1 MNTSALLIASIIIGI
16 GSLLM
21 ALYAVLNFKK
31 LRDLRSHFTLDNQP
45 ENLEDIVSKIVKRI
59 KRLEEKD
66 IAQNAHLKAVEQ
78 QLGLAVQKIGIH
90 RFNALSEEGGKL
102 SFALALLDQKN
113 SGIVFT
119 SLHGRQYSRIY
130 TKTVDKGQSEMQLSA
145 EEQAAI
151 KQAQAIVTKPKTT
164 SKQPSS
170 TSNN

>member
-1 MNTSALLIASIIIGI
+1 MNTSALLITSIIIGI
-16 GSLLM
+16 ASLAM
-21 ALYAVLNFKK
+21 ALYAAMNLKK
-31 LRDLRSHFTLDNQP
+31 LWDLRSHFTLDNQP

-59 KRLEEKD
+59 KQLEEKGV
-66 IAQNAHLKAVEQ
+66 AQHAHLKAVEQ

-130 TKTVDKGQSEMQLSA
+130 TKIVEKGVSDMQLST
-145 EEQAAI
+145 EEVAAI
-151 KQAQAIVTKPKTT
+151 KQAHTIITKPKTT
-164 SKQPSS
+164 PKQPQ
-170 TSNN
+170 

>member
-16 GSLLM
+16 ASLVM
-21 ALYAVLNFKK
+21 ALYALLSFKK
-31 LRDLRSHFTLDNQP
+31 LRDLRSHFSLENQP

-59 KRLEEKD
+59 KQLEDKGV
-66 IAQNAHLKAVEQ
+66 AQNAHLKAVEQ
-78 QLGLAVQKIGIH
+78 QLSLSVQKIGIH
-90 RFNALSEEGGKL
+90 RFNGLGEEGGKL

-130 TKTVDKGQSEMQLSA
+130 TKSVEKGLSETQLST

-151 KQAQAIVTKPKTT
+151 KQAQTIITKPKATP
-164 SKQPSS
+164 KQPQ
-170 TSNN
+170 